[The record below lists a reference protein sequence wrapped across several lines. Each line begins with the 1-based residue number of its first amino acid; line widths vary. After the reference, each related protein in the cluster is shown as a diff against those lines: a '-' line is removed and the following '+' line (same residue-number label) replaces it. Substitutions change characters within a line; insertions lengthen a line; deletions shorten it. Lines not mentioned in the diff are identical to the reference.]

1 MIIFELACANEH
13 RFEGW
18 FASAEDFDRQSR
30 EGLLICPTCADRAI
44 EKLPSAR
51 IGGFAAPQPPAT
63 VSAAAQPA
71 APTVEQMARML
82 GELLAR
88 TEDVGTGFAE
98 EARRIH
104 YEEVRNRPIRG
115 VATRDE
121 TEALLDEGIG
131 VLPLPIPPRED
142 WN

>member
-1 MIIFELACANEH
+1 MIVFELACARQH

-30 EGLLICPTCADRAI
+30 DGLLSCPMCADREI
-44 EKLPSAR
+44 EKRPSAR
-51 IGGFAAPQPPAT
+51 IGGFAVPQAPAT
-63 VSAAAQPA
+63 APAQAAAPSA
-71 APTVEQMARML
+71 GELIRML
-82 GELLAR
+82 DEILAR
-88 TEDVGTGFAE
+88 TEDVGTRFAE

-104 YEEVRNRPIRG
+104 YEEVHARPIRG

-121 TEALLDEGIG
+121 TEALLEEGIG
-131 VLPLPIPPRED
+131 VLPLPVPPRED